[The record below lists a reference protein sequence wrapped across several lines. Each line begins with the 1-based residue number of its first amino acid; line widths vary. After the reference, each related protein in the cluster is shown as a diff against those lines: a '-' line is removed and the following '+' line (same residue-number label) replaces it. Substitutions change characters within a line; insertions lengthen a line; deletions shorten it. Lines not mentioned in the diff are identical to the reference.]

1 MQGVEEC
8 PQHSESS
15 LLVTYHATR
24 VFPQHDSRLT
34 HSAETDPSAG
44 ARPAL
49 TPQCSPF
56 ARGAR
61 PLALLPSDPEPNESR
76 QCNSEK
82 GTALGGK
89 GFPTP
94 RSFKARSWTST
105 LGVPWELVKK
115 ADLLGR
121 GGRRTRAP
129 VLGRPLAGGS
139 RTSGG
144 PHGAVGTRRGLG
156 AAAAAGLELA
166 TGQTHQTDPRPW
178 LGRDCPGN
186 RGARPAGIPA
196 PPCGQI

>member
-1 MQGVEEC
+1 MGLYIELREGAGKPACMAWLEARFIYNLVVHDRIYMGSYNLAQAPLTSVVQCPICKTGQYQDPRLSGGIKELKMQGVEEC

-94 RSFKARSWTST
+94 RSIKARSRC
-105 LGVPWELVKK
+105 P
-115 ADLLGR
+115 
-121 GGRRTRAP
+121 
-129 VLGRPLAGGS
+129 
-139 RTSGG
+139 
-144 PHGAVGTRRGLG
+144 LG
-156 AAAAAGLELA
+156 A
-166 TGQTHQTDPRPW
+166 R
-178 LGRDCPGN
+178 
-186 RGARPAGIPA
+186 
-196 PPCGQI
+196 